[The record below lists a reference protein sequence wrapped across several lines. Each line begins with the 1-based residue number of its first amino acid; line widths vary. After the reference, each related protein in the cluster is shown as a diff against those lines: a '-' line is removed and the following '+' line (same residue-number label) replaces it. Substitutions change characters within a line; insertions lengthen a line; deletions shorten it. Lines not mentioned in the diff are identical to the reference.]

1 MTTRPLDV
9 LRVLLVDDNPADQ
22 LLALEAFA
30 DHEDRVQVSVCDDG
44 PEALSRLTSGAELPD
59 VVVLDLNMPVMSG
72 FDVIRE
78 IRGAPALHHLPV
90 VILSTSSD
98 RADVSRAY
106 DLLASAYLVK
116 HGRFSEFVTQV
127 DRFVEFWHSCRFPNR
142 TDQTA

>member
-1 MTTRPLDV
+1 MTTHPLHV
-9 LRVLLVDDNPADQ
+9 LRVLLVDDNPNDQ

-30 DHEDRVQVSVCDDG
+30 DHDARVHVSVCNDG
-44 PEALSRLTSGAELPD
+44 PEALSVLTSGRDLPD

-78 IRGAPALHHLPV
+78 IRSAPALKHLPV

-98 RADVSRAY
+98 REDIRRAY

-116 HGRFSEFVTQV
+116 SASFPAFVEQI
-127 DRFVEFWHSCRFPNR
+127 DRFVGFWHSCRFPGHA
-142 TDQTA
+142 DQTA

>member
-1 MTTRPLDV
+1 MTTTSPNV

-30 DHEDRVQVSVCDDG
+30 DHEDRVRVSVCSDG
-44 PEALSRLTSGAELPD
+44 PEALSVLLSGRDLPD
-59 VVVLDLNMPVMSG
+59 VVVLDLNMPIMSG

-78 IRGAPALHHLPV
+78 IRAAPALHHLPV

-98 RADVSRAY
+98 RADVTRAY

-116 HGRFSEFVTQV
+116 QASFPAFVEQIE
-127 DRFVEFWHSCRFPNR
+127 RFVAFWYSCRFPSR
-142 TDQTA
+142 AAQTA

>member
-1 MTTRPLDV
+1 MTTHPLDV

-30 DHEDRVQVSVCDDG
+30 DHEDRAQVSICSDG
-44 PEALSRLTSGAELPD
+44 PEALSLLTSGAEHPD

-78 IRGAPALHHLPV
+78 IRGAPALRHLPV

-98 RADVSRAY
+98 REDIRRAY

-116 HGRFSEFVTQV
+116 SASFPAFVEQI
-127 DRFVEFWHSCRFPNR
+127 DRFVEFWHSCRFPGR